1 MDPVTQAVL
10 QNVMQ
15 IALIAF
21 AIGVGVFSLARSTRP
36 EIDFSQGGNV
46 WTGPLQIGDL
56 VVTCLFFALFFI
68 TLRGPALAVDDEA
81 TKSAISSPSII
92 LGSMLMLALAGFLV
106 LIVVG
111 RGISAV
117 EFFGLDRLKPWHT
130 IVWAVLGCVV
140 CFAAVIPVS
149 IIWLSEFITPVFGEP
164 KMQDMII
171 FYRETATPVD
181 RLIIVI
187 SACLIAP
194 LAEEVIFRG
203 YLYPVLKRFT
213 EPVFAAIIVSVIFA
227 IIHHNVAA
235 LAPLATLS
243 ILLIISYELTASLWV
258 PIAIHSLFN
267 GVNLL
272 NT

>member
-1 MDPVTQAVL
+1 
-10 QNVMQ
+10 MQ

-21 AIGVGVFSLARSTRP
+21 AIGVGVFSLASSTRP
-36 EIDFSQGGNV
+36 EINFSQGGNV
-46 WTGPLQIGDL
+46 WTGPLRIGDL
-56 VVTCLFFALFFI
+56 VITCLFFALFFF
-68 TLRGPALAVDDEA
+68 TLRTPALTVDDA
-81 TKSAISSPSII
+81 STKTALSSSSII
-92 LGSMLMLALAGFLV
+92 FGSMLMLSLAGFLV

-117 EFFGLDRLKPWHT
+117 EFFGLDRLKPWQT
-130 IVWAVLGCVV
+130 IVWAVIGCVV
-140 CFAAVIPVS
+140 CFIAVIPVA
-149 IIWLSEFITPVFGEP
+149 IFWVSEFVTPVFGVP

-181 RLIIVI
+181 RLIIII
-187 SACLIAP
+187 SACVVAP

-203 YLYPVLKRFT
+203 YIYPVLKRFT
-213 EPVFAAIIVSVIFA
+213 EPIFAAIIVSLIFA

-243 ILLIISYELTASLWV
+243 ILLIVSYELTASLWV

-267 GVNLL
+267 AVNLL

>member
-1 MDPVTQAVL
+1 
-10 QNVMQ
+10 MQ

-21 AIGVGVFSLARSTRP
+21 ALGVGAFSLARTARP

-46 WTGPLQIGDL
+46 WTGPLRIGDL
-56 VVTCLFFALFFI
+56 VITCLFFALFFFS
-68 TLRGPALAVDDEA
+68 LRTSAPAFEDEA
-81 TKSAISSPSII
+81 AKSALSSSSVIF
-92 LGSMLMLALAGFLV
+92 GSVLMLSLAGFLV

-117 EFFGLDRLKPWHT
+117 EFFGLDRLKPWQT
-130 IVWAVLGCVV
+130 IVWAVVGCVI
-140 CFAAVIPVS
+140 CFMVVIPVALV
-149 IIWLSEFITPVFGEP
+149 WVKEFVTPVFGIP

-171 FYRETATPVD
+171 FYRETATPMD
-181 RLIIVI
+181 RLVIII
-187 SACLIAP
+187 SACVVAP

-203 YLYPVLKRFT
+203 YIYPVLKRFT
-213 EPVFAAIIVSVIFA
+213 EPVFATIIVSLIFA
-227 IIHHNVAA
+227 SIHHNVAA
-235 LAPLATLS
+235 LAPLAALS
-243 ILLIISYELTASLWV
+243 VLLIISYELSASLWV

>member
-1 MDPVTQAVL
+1 
-10 QNVMQ
+10 MQ

-21 AIGVGVFSLARSTRP
+21 ALGLGVFSLARSISP

-46 WTGPLQIGDL
+46 WTRPLRAGDL
-56 VVTCLFFALFFI
+56 IVTCLFFALFFI
-68 TLRGPALAVDDEA
+68 TLRTPVSPVSPVEKESAKAAL
-81 TKSAISSPSII
+81 SSSSII
-92 LGSMLMLALAGFLV
+92 FGSMLMLVLAGFLV

-117 EFFGLDRLKPWHT
+117 EFFGLDRLKPWKT
-130 IVWAVLGCVV
+130 IIWGVLGCVV
-140 CFAAVIPVS
+140 CLAVVIPVS
-149 IIWLSEFITPVFGEP
+149 IIWLAEFVTPVFGVP

-171 FYRETATPVD
+171 FYRETATPTD
-181 RLIIVI
+181 RLVIII
-187 SACLIAP
+187 SACIVAP
-194 LAEEVIFRG
+194 LAEEIIFRG
-203 YLYPVLKRFT
+203 YIYPVLKRFT

-227 IIHHNVAA
+227 LIHHNVAA

-243 ILLIISYELTASLWV
+243 ILLIISYEVTASLWV